1 MSALTLPSTV
11 LREMLV
17 SPPDSRVGVKHGL
30 DTSHDLHFLSIFWS
44 WKKVVKER
52 LRPSLQVML
61 VTDLL
66 NVSTDFAVV
75 TLVSE
80 DTLEDF
86 TEVSL
91 VIDDTKHSQKK
102 VGTFLGGKFQK
113 NTGETDAVAAV
124 ATDANAIA
132 DAVAFDVAADA
143 NSDAYTD
150 ADIDADS
157 DAAAA

>member
-1 MSALTLPSTV
+1 
-11 LREMLV
+11 
-17 SPPDSRVGVKHGL
+17 
-30 DTSHDLHFLSIFWS
+30 
-44 WKKVVKER
+44 
-52 LRPSLQVML
+52 ML

-102 VGTFLGGKFQK
+102 VGTFFGGNSRKILVRLMLLP
-113 NTGETDAVAAV
+113 NADAAVAAIAAV
-124 ATDANAIA
+124 AIA
-132 DAVAFDVAADA
+132 DAVAFDVAAYA

>member
-1 MSALTLPSTV
+1 
-11 LREMLV
+11 
-17 SPPDSRVGVKHGL
+17 
-30 DTSHDLHFLSIFWS
+30 
-44 WKKVVKER
+44 
-52 LRPSLQVML
+52 ML

-91 VIDDTKHSQKK
+91 VIDDTKDSQKI
-102 VGTFLGGKFQK
+102 VGTFFGGEIPE

>member
-1 MSALTLPSTV
+1 MISNIVRKSGSLGT
-11 LREMLV
+11 RF
-17 SPPDSRVGVKHGL
+17 PPLYVGQ
-30 DTSHDLHFLSIFWS
+30 I
-44 WKKVVKER
+44 
-52 LRPSLQVML
+52 
-61 VTDLL
+61 
-66 NVSTDFAVV
+66 
-75 TLVSE
+75 
-80 DTLEDF
+80 
-86 TEVSL
+86 
-91 VIDDTKHSQKK
+91 
-102 VGTFLGGKFQK
+102 QK

>member
-1 MSALTLPSTV
+1 M
-11 LREMLV
+11 
-17 SPPDSRVGVKHGL
+17 
-30 DTSHDLHFLSIFWS
+30 
-44 WKKVVKER
+44 ER

-66 NVSTDFAVV
+66 NVGMEWNRLAGTDFAVV

-80 DTLEDF
+80 DTFRRLYWS
-86 TEVSL
+86 VSC
-91 VIDDTKHSQKK
+91 DWWYQTKVKRK
-102 VGTFLGGKFQK
+102 WEPFLGGKFQK

>member
-1 MSALTLPSTV
+1 
-11 LREMLV
+11 
-17 SPPDSRVGVKHGL
+17 
-30 DTSHDLHFLSIFWS
+30 
-44 WKKVVKER
+44 
-52 LRPSLQVML
+52 ML

-102 VGTFLGGKFQK
+102 VGTNWGGNSRKILVRLMLLP
-113 NTGETDAVAAV
+113 NAV
-124 ATDANAIA
+124 ATVANAIA

>member
-1 MSALTLPSTV
+1 M
-11 LREMLV
+11 
-17 SPPDSRVGVKHGL
+17 
-30 DTSHDLHFLSIFWS
+30 
-44 WKKVVKER
+44 
-52 LRPSLQVML
+52 
-61 VTDLL
+61 
-66 NVSTDFAVV
+66 
-75 TLVSE
+75 
-80 DTLEDF
+80 
-86 TEVSL
+86 SL

>member
-1 MSALTLPSTV
+1 
-11 LREMLV
+11 
-17 SPPDSRVGVKHGL
+17 
-30 DTSHDLHFLSIFWS
+30 
-44 WKKVVKER
+44 
-52 LRPSLQVML
+52 ML

-102 VGTFLGGKFQK
+102 VGTFFWGKFQK
-113 NTGETDAVAAV
+113 NTGETDAVTAV
-124 ATDANAIA
+124 ATNANAIA
-132 DAVAFDVAADA
+132 DLVAFDVAADA

-157 DAAAA
+157 DAATA

>member
-1 MSALTLPSTV
+1 
-11 LREMLV
+11 
-17 SPPDSRVGVKHGL
+17 
-30 DTSHDLHFLSIFWS
+30 
-44 WKKVVKER
+44 
-52 LRPSLQVML
+52 ML

-102 VGTFLGGKFQK
+102 VGTFFWGNSRKILVRLMLLP
-113 NTGETDAVAAV
+113 NAVAAV
-124 ATDANAIA
+124 AANAN
-132 DAVAFDVAADA
+132 A
-143 NSDAYTD
+143 NTD
-150 ADIDADS
+150 GDIDADS
-157 DAAAA
+157 DADTDAKYAAADDDADYR